1 MNQEDTQTMI
11 DETFHIAIGLYLNL
25 QFPLVE
31 KGHWSNDES
40 SFACWILRLIPD
52 NQGHP
57 ERKRDIKDVCKGVS
71 STLTFE

>member
-11 DETFHIAIGLYLNL
+11 DETLHITIGLHLNL
-25 QFPLVE
+25 QLPLIK

-57 ERKRDIKDVCKGVS
+57 EGKDIKVVCKGVS
-71 STLTFE
+71 STTHI